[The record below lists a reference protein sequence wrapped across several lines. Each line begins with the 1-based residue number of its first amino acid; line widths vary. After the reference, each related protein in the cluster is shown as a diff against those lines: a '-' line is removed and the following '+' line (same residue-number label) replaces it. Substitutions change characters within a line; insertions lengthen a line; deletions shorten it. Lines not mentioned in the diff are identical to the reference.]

1 MKRRTGRRH
10 LDDPSFRKPLMG
22 KRGASFDPT
31 KLSIKDKIKH
41 AAKPDTITVRQG
53 RLPARNR
60 HGYKMVRAG
69 HNIQYRKIK
78 GPTEAKIDKTLAKS
92 KLLSQWKR
100 ASSAQ
105 RRAFLAGTIAAGPAA
120 GLTAAALAGRVGRV
134 NAKNGKPRRP
144 DRPNLTHKLPK
155 PGTGK
160 PALRPAKPGT
170 KPRQPAS
177 GVRKPIGTP
186 RRRKK

>member
-1 MKRRTGRRH
+1 
-10 LDDPSFRKPLMG
+10 MG

-120 GLTAAALAGRVGRV
+120 GLTAAALAGRING
-134 NAKNGKPRRP
+134 KNGKPRRP
-144 DRPNLTHKLPK
+144 DRPNLTHMLPK
-155 PGTGK
+155 
-160 PALRPAKPGT
+160 PAKPGT

>member
-120 GLTAAALAGRVGRV
+120 GLTAAALAGRING
-134 NAKNGKPRRP
+134 KNGKPRRP

>member
-10 LDDPSFRKPLMG
+10 LDDPGKPRVAG
-22 KRGASFDPT
+22 KFGKKKQPVFDPT
-31 KLSIKDKIKH
+31 KLSVKDKIKH
-41 AAKPDTITVRQG
+41 AAKPDTITVRQRG
-53 RLPARNR
+53 FLPARNR

-92 KLLSQWKR
+92 KLLNKWKR

-120 GLTAAALAGRVGRV
+120 GLTAAALAGKLNG
-134 NAKNGKPRRP
+134 KNGKPRRP
-144 DRPNLTHKLPK
+144 DRPNLTHI
-155 PGTGK
+155 
-160 PALRPAKPGT
+160 RPKPGT
-170 KPRQPAS
+170 KP
-177 GVRKPIGTP
+177 KPLRPGWN
-186 RRRKK
+186 RNKKR

>member
-1 MKRRTGRRH
+1 MVQ
-10 LDDPSFRKPLMG
+10 RKYVVG
-22 KRGASFDPT
+22 KAFDPT

-41 AAKPDTITVRQG
+41 AAKPDTITVRQRG
-53 RLPARNR
+53 FLPARNR

-120 GLTAAALAGRVGRV
+120 GLTAAALAGRING
-134 NAKNGKPRRP
+134 KNGKPRRP
-144 DRPNLTHKLPK
+144 DRPNLTHMLPK
-155 PGTGK
+155 
-160 PALRPAKPGT
+160 PAKPGT
-170 KPRQPAS
+170 KPRQTAS